1 MPYRKPAVVSL
12 NPTLA
17 KVRPQVKSF
26 LSRSQLLAANTRE
39 RMSLPQD
46 TNGADGGIL
55 GTGVNWASGSGRA
68 MVSPAM
74 INLRVPAPAVSC
86 AHACAGC
93 PRSAARRQCLFSVH
107 HVTPAKSCNF
117 ATVGADPHADV
128 PGRTDIIMEPTCAPA
143 SLADCRSLHAVISR
157 GSANHKKNRM
167 QRGIRWLFP
176 FTLRH
181 IERCLSSCQ
190 RFVVITTRF
199 HFTVDQRGKRPG
211 LLKNAPLVAGSGWG
225 RNDTP
230 THSDPVSHGM
240 AFQEKPTR
248 PTACGPCIWDR
259 LSSYSLHEI
268 IGTASVVSQLK
279 RAKAGKSA

>member
-12 NPTLA
+12 NPTPA

-46 TNGADGGIL
+46 TNGAGGGIL

-74 INLRVPAPAVSC
+74 INLRAPAPAVSC

-93 PRSAARRQCLFSVH
+93 PRSAARHQCLFSVH

-128 PGRTDIIMEPTCAPA
+128 PGRTDIVMEPTCAPA

-176 FTLRH
+176 FTPSPHRTIL
-181 IERCLSSCQ
+181 IIVPAVCCDYDKVS
-190 RFVVITTRF
+190 F
-199 HFTVDQRGKRPG
+199 HGRSARKSTGAVEKC
-211 LLKNAPLVAGSGWG
+211 AAGG
-225 RNDTP
+225 R
-230 THSDPVSHGM
+230 V
-240 AFQEKPTR
+240 
-248 PTACGPCIWDR
+248 R
-259 LSSYSLHEI
+259 LGAE
-268 IGTASVVSQLK
+268 
-279 RAKAGKSA
+279 